1 MSETNDFWKQCAQ
14 WMVRCGVLDRN
25 HRVMSPRAELLDF
38 AQALRDGVLLCQLVN
53 RLNRDSIDMN
63 EVNLRPQLSQFS
75 CTKNISLFL
84 NACHN
89 LFGLQTD
96 DLCEPIEI
104 YRASNFGKLLLTLSK
119 LSHSKLALSSGVSG
133 FPESNDQDDDD
144 AQPSYY
150 NSEIYR
156 RLAETAESKELDGEL
171 YSEASDVQRDQ
182 IYDHIVTKAPLHQEE
197 EEFVAKDQL
206 EHCIKEL
213 VDTERKYVNSLE
225 MIMQRFY
232 NPLKDAL
239 RPEDHNVI
247 FMNLPASFVLHRVH
261 TAFLSEIL
269 VSARLWF
276 GQATEGTSTNGPGRA
291 HVGDV
296 FVKYKRLFCCYS
308 DYCSGLSGAQRK
320 IDELCTEKST
330 IRQSILA
337 CQLEANA
344 NKFRLQDVL
353 VVPMQRVLKY
363 HLLLKELLK
372 HTPEDCEE
380 RTSLSLGWDA
390 MRDLSLY
397 LNEVTRDCETQ
408 QIIRDIQSSIDNLT
422 EWLPKSTSLI
432 DYGRPLKDGD
442 IKVTL
447 FAERRSDVE
456 KKQKNRYVFAFDKV
470 LLICKPTK
478 GNRYSYK
485 DALILSDYELEDV
498 LDTNHGFRND
508 NIREMAFYF
517 VSDNVSPPTA
527 RLTEHAL
534 SYKCFERP
542 TECDSCHKFL
552 RGLFFQGYQCI
563 ICGIS
568 LHKECIKSM
577 MACGRRDTLL
587 RSPTLLEGGQ
597 KYVAIAPYMGEGGP
611 DFLSFKENDVIQ
623 LLSRCAGREGYWYG
637 RVYEGDNAG
646 QMGFF
651 LPEYVRK
658 QADVVK
664 RTTWHNMIEE
674 KRKSQTGA
682 DQSNLPLARW
692 NNVSSPPQV
701 TRPTSLSSLGY
712 VNLEELSHYPWYVG
726 ELDRVRAEQLIK
738 GLPMGTFL
746 VRFSRA
752 RSQYAISIS
761 YFNERYEVKHLKV
774 EMGDN
779 RFYLDTDLYFA
790 SLVELVNHYEDHN
803 LRQSFR
809 ALDTTLKIPVKAIIT
824 GFAIALHDFEA
835 TAPNMVSF
843 RRNDLVIILSKK
855 DSERGWWRGMVNG
868 RMGYFPCSYVIEKE
882 DFG

>member
-89 LFGLQTD
+89 LFGLKTD

-232 NPLKDAL
+232 NPLKDTL

-247 FMNLPASFVLHRVH
+247 FMNLPVLHRVH

-276 GQATEGTSTNGPGRA
+276 GQATEGTSSTNGPGRA

-330 IRQSILA
+330 IRQSILLGSNKFEARKFRLFQA

-363 HLLLKELLK
+363 HLLLK
-372 HTPEDCEE
+372 
-380 RTSLSLGWDA
+380 
-390 MRDLSLY
+390 DLSLY

-422 EWLPKSTSLI
+422 EWLPKNTSLI

-498 LDTNHGFRND
+498 LDTNHGFRSSRKSNQKSFFGFQLRSSTKTYVMHTKSD
-508 NIREMAFYF
+508 EARSSWMFSLRTAY
-517 VSDNVSPPTA
+517 DNVSPPTA

-674 KRKSQTGA
+674 KRKSQTAA
-682 DQSNLPLARW
+682 DQSNLPLTRW
-692 NNVSSPPQV
+692 NNVSSAQQV

-779 RFYLDTDLYFA
+779 RFYLD
-790 SLVELVNHYEDHN
+790 
-803 LRQSFR
+803 
-809 ALDTTLKIPVKAIIT
+809 
-824 GFAIALHDFEA
+824 
-835 TAPNMVSF
+835 
-843 RRNDLVIILSKK
+843 
-855 DSERGWWRGMVNG
+855 
-868 RMGYFPCSYVIEKE
+868 
-882 DFG
+882 

>member
-1 MSETNDFWKQCAQ
+1 
-14 WMVRCGVLDRN
+14 
-25 HRVMSPRAELLDF
+25 
-38 AQALRDGVLLCQLVN
+38 
-53 RLNRDSIDMN
+53 
-63 EVNLRPQLSQFS
+63 
-75 CTKNISLFL
+75 
-84 NACHN
+84 
-89 LFGLQTD
+89 
-96 DLCEPIEI
+96 
-104 YRASNFGKLLLTLSK
+104 
-119 LSHSKLALSSGVSG
+119 
-133 FPESNDQDDDD
+133 
-144 AQPSYY
+144 
-150 NSEIYR
+150 
-156 RLAETAESKELDGEL
+156 
-171 YSEASDVQRDQ
+171 
-182 IYDHIVTKAPLHQEE
+182 
-197 EEFVAKDQL
+197 
-206 EHCIKEL
+206 
-213 VDTERKYVNSLE
+213 
-225 MIMQRFY
+225 
-232 NPLKDAL
+232 
-239 RPEDHNVI
+239 
-247 FMNLPASFVLHRVH
+247 MNLPVLHRVH

-276 GQATEGTSTNGPGRA
+276 GQATEGTSSTNGPGRA

-422 EWLPKSTSLI
+422 EWLPKNTSLI

-498 LDTNHGFRND
+498 LDTNHGFRSSRKSNQKSFFGFQLRSSTKTYVMHTKSD
-508 NIREMAFYF
+508 EARSSWMFSLRTAY
-517 VSDNVSPPTA
+517 DNVSPPTA

-674 KRKSQTGA
+674 KRKSQTAA
-682 DQSNLPLARW
+682 DQSNLPLTRW
-692 NNVSSPPQV
+692 NNVSSAQQV

-752 RSQYAISIS
+752 RSH